1 MASRRWG
8 GEIGALGALPEAAAR
23 PFWRDLGD
31 LGFVGLPIGALAC
44 GGGLR
49 CAFLR
54 YVLFPVRR
62 PGCRDFGA
70 LYGAMRVAGTRC
82 GRIRV
87 PPGLRN
93 AGFGGGMR
101 RVHPTLAVACSR
113 AARRSTLRW
122 PCGRDYRPFLGSR
135 RGSIP
140 SSRPSDRTAP
150 RAGAV
155 KDGRL
160 ATALAAR
167 SVLDRAEHAG
177 RLEQERNTG
186 RKRRETACTGR
197 RYLLINC
204 LQDGDL
210 KKSLRYARSTSRRS
224 TTS

>member
-140 SSRPSDRTAP
+140 SSRPSDCTAP
-150 RAGAV
+150 STAVDWSGARCACRVWTACVAAEAPHRPRAIRATLCGL
-155 KDGRL
+155 L
-160 ATALAAR
+160 ATC
-167 SVLDRAEHAG
+167 SVLERVERALVLFL
-177 RLEQERNTG
+177 RLRRRNAL
-186 RKRRETACTGR
+186 RFSA
-197 RYLLINC
+197 LLSC
-204 LQDGDL
+204 
-210 KKSLRYARSTSRRS
+210 
-224 TTS
+224 